1 MYTYS
6 ESEYPLSF
14 RSREAQQ
21 LADHIL
27 NHRNVELVGMKRV
40 GISNFLRFF
49 LYNPRVFEEYFGKKS
64 NHILIPVDL
73 LDLVDQEVYPFWLLT
88 LKRID
93 DAVQI
98 SSLDI
103 ATKNRVAHLFEKA
116 IQIKDLFF
124 TLNSI
129 QSSLHLIAK
138 KNYFPTIFFIRFDR
152 VKDMITPEVFGN
164 LQGILNAANHK
175 LTYVFTSVRRLH
187 NLKPD
192 VFEKTAMSVFSHE
205 IFLQPATDHDSEIIL
220 STFKKKYNLTVSK
233 GVHDAILAL
242 CKGHVQYL
250 QLSLIILNELR
261 NAMRL
266 DVKAVEHIKGDERIL
281 LQSEELV
288 ESLKDVEREALY
300 KILSGENIDSQMRA
314 EARYIWNVGIVKE
327 EKERRWLFS
336 PLFSEYVMERVGKKA
351 KNGEFFLTKKEN
363 ILFSVLKKHEGEVCE
378 RDTIFE
384 TVWPEYTEIG
394 VSDWAVDR
402 LVARLRKK
410 LEVMQSEYRIR
421 TLKTRGFI
429 MEKKEL

>member
-138 KNYFPTIFFIRFDR
+138 KNYFPT
-152 VKDMITPEVFGN
+152 M
-164 LQGILNAANHK
+164 ANH
-175 LTYVFTSVRRLH
+175 T
-187 NLKPD
+187 
-192 VFEKTAMSVFSHE
+192 
-205 IFLQPATDHDSEIIL
+205 IQ
-220 STFKKKYNLTVSK
+220 KK
-233 GVHDAILAL
+233 
-242 CKGHVQYL
+242 
-250 QLSLIILNELR
+250 
-261 NAMRL
+261 
-266 DVKAVEHIKGDERIL
+266 
-281 LQSEELV
+281 
-288 ESLKDVEREALY
+288 
-300 KILSGENIDSQMRA
+300 
-314 EARYIWNVGIVKE
+314 
-327 EKERRWLFS
+327 
-336 PLFSEYVMERVGKKA
+336 
-351 KNGEFFLTKKEN
+351 
-363 ILFSVLKKHEGEVCE
+363 SVLPKN
-378 RDTIFE
+378 
-384 TVWPEYTEIG
+384 Y
-394 VSDWAVDR
+394 
-402 LVARLRKK
+402 LK
-410 LEVMQSEYRIR
+410 LYA
-421 TLKTRGFI
+421 KTQ
-429 MEKKEL
+429 K